1 MRNVEKSV
9 FILVLFIDAA
19 HKSSRRGQNF
29 VDKDENGLFRSKLD
43 TFANDIAELA
53 DRQVRRNK
61 ILLLV
66 YGRNIGFFHLF
77 ADYLASQ
84 RLRKTG
90 PEGHTGILSEYFCL
104 MRSASALRFSKVC
117 SSLNLERMLVVGE
130 SGSWMICQSHHV

>member
-53 DRQVRRNK
+53 DRQVRRNE

-66 YGRNIGFFHLF
+66 YRRNIGLFHLF
-77 ADYLASQ
+77 ADHLASQ
-84 RLRKTG
+84 RVHETCLDG
-90 PEGHTGILSEYFCL
+90 NIQGFC
-104 MRSASALRFSKVC
+104 RSTFA
-117 SSLNLERMLVVGE
+117 
-130 SGSWMICQSHHV
+130 